1 MGYSRN
7 LRSSLLLKQILALVV
22 TGRVPLVSL
31 LERLLVLLVCDP
43 ELEEDL
49 SLHFQL
55 FDARFQFLEA
65 GPVILLN
72 LLVLQVLDESLRDIN
87 FRFGRIVVVGENS
100 VFGVALVLV
109 APVVQRTI
117 LVSTSKLEASEALVV
132 ADLSN
137 GLFHL

>member
-1 MGYSRN
+1 MDPA
-7 LRSSLLLKQILALVV
+7 LR
-22 TGRVPLVSL
+22 
-31 LERLLVLLVCDP
+31 RLLVHLLGLLAGDP

-65 GPVILLN
+65 GLVILLN